1 MLLQNK
7 YNVHLL
13 MLFGVIAILS
23 VVTVSSYT
31 IAVGDMAYQKLY
43 WGRMAIVFV
52 ICSLISLCLDKRG
65 GNTFYL
71 SVVWS
76 LILLGGVEAVWGLWQ
91 IYGLAVSNH
100 SLYALTGSFYNPG
113 PYSGYLAMV
122 FPICLSE
129 WLNLRKVEKH
139 TWVERGKY
147 YMALGV
153 LLLILCVLPAGMSRS
168 AWIAVAVSGIW
179 VYGIHC
185 SWGTRLRKIGKR
197 YKKRVFL
204 AMITAG
210 IVLIIISY
218 ALFQLKVGSANGR
231 LLIWKV
237 SAMTVAEKPFL
248 GHGIGNFASAY
259 GMAQENYFARTEFTA
274 TEEQVAGSPEYAFN
288 EYLQIAVEYGVLFL
302 LVVLLII
309 SFCLWKGITEKNKC
323 VCRFDFCFSFCIF
336 VLSDANTRI
345 CDSILFL
352 LAACVVGK
360 SRIHIYLLL

>member
-43 WGRMAIVFV
+43 LGRMAIVFV

-139 TWVERGKY
+139 TWVERGK
-147 YMALGV
+147 
-153 LLLILCVLPAGMSRS
+153 
-168 AWIAVAVSGIW
+168 
-179 VYGIHC
+179 
-185 SWGTRLRKIGKR
+185 
-197 YKKRVFL
+197 
-204 AMITAG
+204 
-210 IVLIIISY
+210 
-218 ALFQLKVGSANGR
+218 
-231 LLIWKV
+231 
-237 SAMTVAEKPFL
+237 
-248 GHGIGNFASAY
+248 
-259 GMAQENYFARTEFTA
+259 
-274 TEEQVAGSPEYAFN
+274 
-288 EYLQIAVEYGVLFL
+288 
-302 LVVLLII
+302 
-309 SFCLWKGITEKNKC
+309 
-323 VCRFDFCFSFCIF
+323 
-336 VLSDANTRI
+336 
-345 CDSILFL
+345 
-352 LAACVVGK
+352 
-360 SRIHIYLLL
+360 